1 MISTTMNVPLN
12 QVSQSI
18 RIESKKENS
27 IHIPYFFTTIKKE
40 DNKSVNKSIKKN
52 SIENKKEIKK

>member
-12 QVSQSI
+12 LVSQSI

-40 DNKSVNKSIKKN
+40 YNKSVNKNIKKN
-52 SIENKKEIKK
+52 SIEKKK

>member
-18 RIESKKENS
+18 KIESKKENS

-40 DNKSVNKSIKKN
+40 QKGNEEKKIKNISIDKK
-52 SIENKKEIKK
+52 KK